1 MPKVDEKMR
10 KNKPRD
16 GESYEVTIMG
26 GRASGKARLLRE
38 LRKQRTLK
46 RSSYLNEVEKET

>member
-16 GESYEVTIMG
+16 GESYEVNIMG
-26 GRASGKARLLRE
+26 GRASGKDRLLRE
-38 LRKQRTLK
+38 LRKQRILK